1 MNVWKKAGALAL
13 ALTLAAYINVSSL
26 ALREE
31 LTSPDGAPEDT
42 GAVSAPEADTETE
55 AEKVIAAP
63 VEDITEEPTE
73 TVETVVRSASTG
85 GHAKKPAKV
94 STKEPVEEVTGEPVE
109 EAAGEAVADWAGE
122 IFVEPVEESAG
133 EVVPD
138 WAGEIFMEPVEESAG
153 EPVADWTGEIF
164 VEPVGESVEDT
175 GETAQAAVKSY
186 EHYEKAA
193 LFGEVAPDTDTESGS
208 DAPTV
213 AEPVEDLSEPEPVTE
228 SEPVE
233 ESTPETE
240 PVEEET
246 AAPVEDPAPEP
257 VAEST
262 PETVSGGGTDTNPT
276 PEPSEETTPETSGG
290 TTPDAEIGLAPNE
303 DECARL
309 FGENEEPPSDPPSP
323 TGVSLS
329 TVPYLLLLCGGCAL
343 LLTLPRRRR
352 YT

>member
-73 TVETVVRSASTG
+73 TVVRSASTG

-138 WAGEIFMEPVEESAG
+138 WAGEIFMEPVAESAG

-213 AEPVEDLSEPEPVTE
+213 AEPVEDLSEPKPVTE
-228 SEPVE
+228 SEPVA
-233 ESTPETE
+233 ESTPKPE

-262 PETVSGGGTDTNPT
+262 PETVSGGGTDTPPT
-276 PEPSEETTPETSGG
+276 PETSEETTPETSGG
-290 TTPDAEIGLAPNE
+290 ATPDAEIGLAPNE
-303 DECARL
+303 DEHARL
-309 FGENEEPPSDPPSP
+309 FGLEGEPPSDPPSP

>member
-73 TVETVVRSASTG
+73 TVVRSASTG
-85 GHAKKPAKV
+85 GHVKKPAKV

-109 EAAGEAVADWAGE
+109 ESAGEVVPDWTGE
-122 IFVEPVEESAG
+122 IFMEPVEESAG

-138 WAGEIFMEPVEESAG
+138 WAGEIFVEPVEES
-153 EPVADWTGEIF
+153 EPVGDWTGEIF
-164 VEPVGESVEDT
+164 VEPVAESVEDT
-175 GETAQAAVKSY
+175 GETVQAAVKSY

-228 SEPVE
+228 SEPVA
-233 ESTPETE
+233 ESTPEPE

-276 PEPSEETTPETSGG
+276 PEPSEETTPETEVGVA
-290 TTPDAEIGLAPNE
+290 PDE
-303 DECARL
+303 DEYARL
-309 FGENEEPPSDPPSP
+309 FGEEDPPSP